1 LGATGLGVLLVGAT
15 AAAADEL
22 DRPFVFF
29 TRDPS
34 AELGGPYYTGFLS
47 LLGVLILWGGAAACG
62 FAGGI
67 LRRAR
72 DPAASAMIAF
82 AAFSG
87 AVAVDDVFQL
97 HEAFAP
103 SVLGIRQE
111 VGEAVY
117 LALALLLVGSYR
129 RFLIDAG
136 WAWPAVTAAALGTA
150 VSADLVSD
158 LTDANVHV
166 LEDGLKFVGYLT
178 WTAFVTTVAVSKTAG
193 IVRLRAESQP
203 AKRLN

>member
-1 LGATGLGVLLVGAT
+1 M
-15 AAAADEL
+15 
-22 DRPFVFF
+22 
-29 TRDPS
+29 
-34 AELGGPYYTGFLS
+34 
-47 LLGVLILWGGAAACG
+47 
-62 FAGGI
+62 
-67 LRRAR
+67 LRRAGL
-72 DPAASAMIAF
+72 PEAFCVALAIPQASAVIAF

-97 HEAFAP
+97 HEDFAP

-111 VGEAVY
+111 VGETAY
-117 LALALLLVGSYR
+117 LALALLLAWSYR

-136 WAWPAVTAAALGTA
+136 WAWPAVTAAVLGAA

-178 WTAFVTTVAVSKTAG
+178 WTGFVTTVAVSKTAG

-203 AKRLN
+203 ARRLN